1 MKSNILNQT
10 IAALL
15 FALPI
20 AHADDPKAEEKKDA
34 TKGKANAS
42 TSVTTSADGTATITI
57 DINGKKETRTFKLG
71 DGNNTFSF
79 GKDGDGATAAG
90 SAGFGGKIHP
100 MPEHAKREK
109 GPWIGIAM

>member
-20 AHADDPKAEEKKDA
+20 AHADDSKAEEKKDA
-34 TKGKANAS
+34 TKGKSNAS

-71 DGNNTFSF
+71 DGKNAFPLGVS
-79 GKDGDGATAAG
+79 GE
-90 SAGFGGKIHP
+90 GGKGGFSSGFIEADGQKH
-100 MPEHAKREK
+100 
-109 GPWIGIAM
+109 GAMT